1 MTKTSQTYCYKRLSV
16 SKYHK
21 PSFQQKEKDVLYGIQ
36 GMTLSASNVI
46 LITNSNTNLEEL
58 DQELLKK
65 TVLLVHPNSGHD
77 NISSQFIKKSHFPII
92 IGNTIRANAVSEYI
106 LSCVFKFFCSL
117 PSSNIWED
125 GRLFDR
131 KLLKDS
137 KILIIG
143 YGHIG
148 KIVHASLSHLT
159 TTVDVL
165 DPHKAARNMIIHS
178 HLDELNL
185 GDYDVI
191 IMACSLNETTKHM
204 IDESLLSKLK
214 KNVLIINAARGKLI
228 NECDLVSFLKMNP
241 GSFAFLDVF
250 ENEPYRQPK
259 DFWPKNC
266 FKTSH
271 IAGVYKNLDEE
282 IINFEKSVINLFINN
297 KKDFKNIVL
306 NHSI

>member
-65 TVLLVHPNSGHD
+65 TVLLVHPNAGHD

-148 KIVHASLSHLT
+148 KIVPTIGSLGVSHLF
-159 TTVDVL
+159 
-165 DPHKAARNMIIHS
+165 HEGS
-178 HLDELNL
+178 GNL
-185 GDYDVI
+185 LYF
-191 IMACSLNETTKHM
+191 S
-204 IDESLLSKLK
+204 
-214 KNVLIINAARGKLI
+214 I
-228 NECDLVSFLKMNP
+228 NELEWLFHELK
-241 GSFAFLDVF
+241 G
-250 ENEPYRQPK
+250 
-259 DFWPKNC
+259 
-266 FKTSH
+266 
-271 IAGVYKNLDEE
+271 
-282 IINFEKSVINLFINN
+282 
-297 KKDFKNIVL
+297 NIR
-306 NHSI
+306 